1 MVLHHRVE
9 EEKHSSVESTH
20 SGLQYLQSFYGF
32 ILQVDGWM
40 DGWSRLDSNVIKLEA
55 SQVSFPHVI

>member
-32 ILQVDGWM
+32 ILLVDGWM
-40 DGWSRLDSNVIKLEA
+40 DGVALILM
-55 SQVSFPHVI
+55 